1 MTQRLTLIVLL
12 CIIAAVAYSG
22 DIATFE
28 NLGFSADS
36 EVFVFGQY
44 GLEEEAASP
53 FAEIYAVDVSANQ
66 FLSRGVFSTS
76 STGPIALGQ
85 DGSGAF
91 FNLLRDATP
100 LLRSENIDHLATG
113 RPIYLLLGNQ
123 RNNGRL
129 SFRDFN
135 TDVRYDVRLTQDQRG
150 TGEDVSAAFFIEV
163 IITDEANRAR
173 TFTVGRP
180 GYYRPGIAS
189 YQITQILL
197 SPDDTGLVIVVQ
209 QEGPDGSIRYM
220 VETARL

>member
-12 CIIAAVAYSG
+12 CVIAAVAYTG

-44 GLEEEAASP
+44 GLQAESAEP

-66 FLSRGVFSTS
+66 FLPSGVFSTS
-76 STGPIALGQ
+76 SSQSIALGQ

-113 RPIYLLLGNQ
+113 RPIYLLLGDAS
-123 RNNGRL
+123 NNGRL

-135 TDVRYDVRLTQDQRG
+135 TDVRYDIRLTQDQRG
-150 TGEDVSAAFFIEV
+150 SGEDVSAAFFVEV
-163 IITDEANRAR
+163 TITSDVNRAR
-173 TFTVGRP
+173 TFTIGRP

-189 YQITQILL
+189 YQITQVLL
-197 SPDDTGLVIVVQ
+197 APDDSGLVIVVQ